1 MTKRIFHLL
10 CGLAAALAG
19 FAASISVF
27 AAGKSGGLTI
37 ADPYIL
43 FHGGHY
49 YAYGTGGPAPWGGIS
64 CFVSDDLNTWR
75 LASQA
80 LNPDDS
86 YGETGF
92 WAPEVYPLNGR
103 FYMFY
108 TAQEHICVAESDS
121 PEGPFIQKEK
131 KPVREEKSIDSSL
144 FIDEDG
150 TPYIYFVRFTGGN
163 VIWCAEMNPDFLSIK
178 EETLRECIRVGEPWE
193 LAQDVKAKVAEGPS
207 VFRRGGRYYM
217 LYSANHFKSREYGVG
232 LAVADNPF
240 GPWRKSRSNPVLQHV
255 GGLQGTGHGAPFTD
269 RDGNMRYVF
278 HSHLNDSV
286 VAPRVLHIADMK
298 VRGKKVVMG
307 KDCMTPEYVRGE
319 MYSNPVSFEAM
330 PDPSVVKAD
339 DGWFYAYGTARN
351 VSIMRS
357 RDLVHWERVGTAF
370 TDETRPSFEP
380 KANIW
385 APDVTRVG
393 DRYVMYYSMS
403 VWGGEWTCG
412 IGCAVADRPEG
423 PFVDKG
429 KLFRS
434 NEIGVKNSIDPFY
447 IEENG
452 HKYLFWGSFR
462 GIYWIELSEDGFSVK
477 PGAKPQLVAG
487 TAFEGTYIHKH
498 DGKYYYFGSVGT
510 CCEGVK
516 STYRTVVGRSDSL
529 FGPYVDKEGR
539 PLLENN
545 FEVLI
550 HGYGQYVGTGH
561 NSEIVQDA
569 AGNDWM
575 LYHSFIVD
583 GPKGRTLMM
592 DRIEWKDGWPY
603 VKASRP
609 ASKAPVPV
617 IVR

>member
-1 MTKRIFHLL
+1 MKHFLTLL
-10 CGLAAALAG
+10 CCMALAVTG
-19 FAASISVF
+19 I
-27 AAGKSGGLTI
+27 AGDKSGKLTI

-43 FHGGHY
+43 TYGGRY

-64 CFVSDDLNTWR
+64 CFVSDDLKTWK

-92 WAPEVYPLNGR
+92 WAPEVYPLNGK

-108 TAQEHICVAESDS
+108 TAQEHICVAVSDS
-121 PEGPFIQKEK
+121 PEGPFIQAEK
-131 KPVREEKSIDSSL
+131 KPVREERCIDSSL

-163 VIWCAEMNPDFLSIK
+163 VIWCAEMTSDYQAIK
-178 EETLRECIRVGEPWE
+178 EETLTECIRVSEPWE
-193 LAQDVKAKVAEGPS
+193 LAQDFKAKVAEGPS
-207 VFRRGGRYYM
+207 VFKRNGRYYL
-217 LYSANHFKSREYGVG
+217 LYSANHFKSKEYGVG

-240 GPWRKSRSNPVLQHV
+240 GPWKKSKSNPVLQHV

-269 RDGNMRYVF
+269 LDGRMKYVF

-286 VAPRVLHIADMK
+286 VAPRVFHITDMK

-307 KDCMTPEYVRGE
+307 KDCLTPVYESGE
-319 MYSNPVSFEAM
+319 MYSNPVSSETM

-339 DGWFYAYGTARN
+339 DGWFYAYATARN
-351 VSIMRS
+351 VSIMKS
-357 RDLVHWERVGTAF
+357 RDLVHWEKVGTAF

-380 KANIW
+380 KASIW

-393 DRYVMYYSMS
+393 DKYVMYYSMS

-412 IGCAVADRPEG
+412 IGCAVSDNPEG
-423 PFVDKG
+423 PFIDKG
-429 KLFRS
+429 KMFRS

-462 GIYWIELSEDGFSVK
+462 GIFRIELTDDGLAVR
-477 PGAKPQLVAG
+477 PGCEPVQVAG
-487 TAFEGTYIHKH
+487 TAYEGTYIHKH
-498 DGKYYYFGSVGT
+498 NGKYYFFASVGS
-510 CCEGVK
+510 CCAGVK
-516 STYRTVVGRSDSL
+516 STYKTVVGRSDSL
-529 FGPYVDKEGR
+529 FGPYVDKQGR
-539 PLLENN
+539 PMMENHH
-545 FEVLI
+545 EVLI
-550 HGYGQYVGTGH
+550 HGDGHFVGTGH
-561 NSEIVQDA
+561 NSEIVTDE

-575 LYHSFIVD
+575 LYHSFVVD
-583 GPKGRTLMM
+583 GPKGRVLMM

-603 VKASRP
+603 VKASKP
-609 ASKAPVPV
+609 SSKAPVPV
-617 IVR
+617 IGL

>member
-1 MTKRIFHLL
+1 
-10 CGLAAALAG
+10 
-19 FAASISVF
+19 
-27 AAGKSGGLTI
+27 
-37 ADPYIL
+37 
-43 FHGGHY
+43 
-49 YAYGTGGPAPWGGIS
+49 
-64 CFVSDDLNTWR
+64 
-75 LASQA
+75 
-80 LNPDDS
+80 
-86 YGETGF
+86 
-92 WAPEVYPLNGR
+92 
-103 FYMFY
+103 
-108 TAQEHICVAESDS
+108 
-121 PEGPFIQKEK
+121 
-131 KPVREEKSIDSSL
+131 
-144 FIDEDG
+144 
-150 TPYIYFVRFTGGN
+150 
-163 VIWCAEMNPDFLSIK
+163 
-178 EETLRECIRVGEPWE
+178 
-193 LAQDVKAKVAEGPS
+193 
-207 VFRRGGRYYM
+207 
-217 LYSANHFKSREYGVG
+217 
-232 LAVADNPF
+232 
-240 GPWRKSRSNPVLQHV
+240 
-255 GGLQGTGHGAPFTD
+255 
-269 RDGNMRYVF
+269 
-278 HSHLNDSV
+278 
-286 VAPRVLHIADMK
+286 
-298 VRGKKVVMG
+298 
-307 KDCMTPEYVRGE
+307 
-319 MYSNPVSFEAM
+319 
-330 PDPSVVKAD
+330 
-339 DGWFYAYGTARN
+339 
-351 VSIMRS
+351 
-357 RDLVHWERVGTAF
+357 
-370 TDETRPSFEP
+370 
-380 KANIW
+380 
-385 APDVTRVG
+385 
-393 DRYVMYYSMS
+393 MS
-403 VWGGEWTCG
+403 VWGGEWTSG

-550 HGYGQYVGTGH
+550 HGYGKYVGTGH
-561 NSEIVQDA
+561 NSEIVQDD

-609 ASKAPVPV
+609 SSKAPVPV